1 MDTLDDA
8 IHELIT
14 AHLKRARISGRRFGL
29 DALGDPGFVS
39 SLKRGRGMSLKT
51 ADKVLTEMGEPPIG
65 PAFQREVEAFIEA
78 DGGRATAFGEQSAG
92 DLSFVHRLQDGVS
105 LHLATVDRVR
115 DWMASEADEAGLA
128 AMRRAVAGVPLLAR
142 RRARR
147 KETGSEEDE
156 GPHLSTTEAAAWL
169 GISARSLYRLRKEK
183 RGPDHY
189 IFGCRILYR
198 MGALER
204 WAAERFVRS
213 ARGCGKRSGCKWCL
227 RHGKK
232 AVDTVLCLVAVPVGL
247 DLVVVDPAMAAGRS
261 AISGALDTAAD
272 MVAGGGGHLAGVLAA
287 GTVLM
292 CRVLSVLRSGA
303 MQVPGTTVEPG
314 AAGRE
319 RGAGRPRRRFVRMGW
334 REAPA
339 GSGRALRGVRLRI
352 ARGRVGATAARKGL
366 ALARPSLLALPALL
380 LCGCGLTLVEDARE
394 EARTVASEA
403 TAARTAPPEAGYIT
417 VRRVDRPWVG
427 LERIEQD
434 RTALPGRLLGKDAV
448 TLPLTGADDDAV
460 LAARIEAAAGIPV
473 RFAGAARADAGAS
486 FAVTDLLVPNGAV
499 WTGPLDRLLDAW
511 TETAGY
517 EWRYRGTPRPKETSG
532 YRETPRHDGGA
543 GRIEIVRSLAA
554 VFRVNALAGSERHG
568 ASSSTQDRAGED
580 GSASLSAQSIESE
593 TVYDPWPEIEEQ
605 IAGLVGEETVV
616 TVSPASASVTV
627 SGAPADVRKVRGYL
641 GWLNR
646 EVLRPVTLSVHLYAV
661 RFERES
667 DHGVDLSLSE
677 TLGSSV
683 GLSVAGDTVSLIRP
697 SGAEDTLAAA
707 VRALSRAGTVSRVL
721 SADIPSLNGKPAQ
734 FLELTNEAYLKE
746 LRTTAGEG
754 VAQTELVPGT
764 VSSGFALSYL
774 ARITGPDEVLV
785 RLSASLRDRPRFTTF
800 TTDGHTIQLP
810 AYGGRAVQVTRR
822 IGRGETLMV
831 TGFSDRGAVSSRE
844 GSVDADIPLPTGGR
858 SARLVREERVL
869 LIAADIGAPLGISEV
884 QGVELDRGVPLY
896 QGVPLYRGDPPD
908 QGVPL

>member
-1 MDTLDDA
+1 
-8 IHELIT
+8 
-14 AHLKRARISGRRFGL
+14 
-29 DALGDPGFVS
+29 
-39 SLKRGRGMSLKT
+39 
-51 ADKVLTEMGEPPIG
+51 
-65 PAFQREVEAFIEA
+65 
-78 DGGRATAFGEQSAG
+78 
-92 DLSFVHRLQDGVS
+92 
-105 LHLATVDRVR
+105 
-115 DWMASEADEAGLA
+115 
-128 AMRRAVAGVPLLAR
+128 
-142 RRARR
+142 
-147 KETGSEEDE
+147 
-156 GPHLSTTEAAAWL
+156 
-169 GISARSLYRLRKEK
+169 
-183 RGPDHY
+183 
-189 IFGCRILYR
+189 
-198 MGALER
+198 MGAR
-204 WAAERFVRS
+204 
-213 ARGCGKRSGCKWCL
+213 
-227 RHGKK
+227 
-232 AVDTVLCLVAVPVGL
+232 T
-247 DLVVVDPAMAAGRS
+247 
-261 AISGALDTAAD
+261 
-272 MVAGGGGHLAGVLAA
+272 
-287 GTVLM
+287 
-292 CRVLSVLRSGA
+292 
-303 MQVPGTTVEPG
+303 
-314 AAGRE
+314 
-319 RGAGRPRRRFVRMGW
+319 
-334 REAPA
+334 
-339 GSGRALRGVRLRI
+339 RLRI
-352 ARGRVGATAARKGL
+352 VRPSAL
-366 ALARPSLLALPALL
+366 ALSALLALT
-380 LCGCGLTLVEDARE
+380 GCGLSATEDARE
-394 EARTVASEA
+394 EARAVAQEA
-403 TAARTAPPEAGYIT
+403 AAARAAPAGSGYVT
-417 VRRVDRPWVG
+417 VRPVARPYVG
-427 LERIEQD
+427 LEPIVED
-434 RTALPGRLLGKDAV
+434 RRGTLPERLLAEDAV

-460 LAARIEAAAGIPV
+460 LAARIEAATGIPV
-473 RFAGAARADAGAS
+473 RFVGAARGDAGAL
-486 FAVTDLLVPNGAV
+486 FAATDLLVPNGAV

-511 TETAGY
+511 TEAAGH
-517 EWRYRGTPRPKETSG
+517 EWRYRGTPWLDTD
-532 YRETPRHDGGA
+532 T

-568 ASSSTQDRAGED
+568 TSSSTQDRAGED

-605 IAGLVGEETVV
+605 IAGLVGEETAV

-697 SGAEDTLAAA
+697 ADSGGAVDTLAAA

-831 TGFSDRGAVSSRE
+831 TGFSDRGAVSDRQ
-844 GSVDADIPLPTGGR
+844 GSIDEDVALPLGGR

-869 LIAADIGAPLGISEV
+869 LIAADIGAPLGVSEV
-884 QGVELDRGVPLY
+884 QGVELDRGVPLHR
-896 QGVPLYRGDPPD
+896 GAPLDRGDPS
-908 QGVPL
+908 